1 MTFKGRTRNEAL
13 AEDVDPLG
21 EIASDAWL
29 KANANDSNLRFA
41 TRPGFDMYDANDII
55 ATANVTWPDGTAGV
69 WTTTSATADGPTG
82 ATVTYVGSTTKTVT
96 LAWTYDGSGRQ
107 TAETRVAS

>member
-1 MTFKGRTRNEAL
+1 VARFRTPVGSNVELGAL
-13 AEDVDPLG
+13 G
-21 EIASDAWL
+21 SNAWL
-29 KANANDSNLRFA
+29 IANANDSNLRFA
-41 TRPGFDMYDANDII
+41 SVAYDANDII
-55 ATANVTWPDGTAGV
+55 ATANVTWPDGTSGV

-107 TAETRVAS
+107 TAETRVVS